1 MLSWAVG
8 RRAAIPKK
16 PCGFS
21 NNVLEN
27 HWHLHELGSQYLGI
41 SIQILLAQLYT
52 SYKTLLLTKL
62 AVTALYMYRDFPGV
76 IFP

>member
-8 RRAAIPKK
+8 RRAAVPEKL
-16 PCGFS
+16 CGFS
-21 NNVLEN
+21 NSVLEK
-27 HWHLHELGSQYLGI
+27 HWHLHELGSQYLDI
-41 SIQILLAQLYT
+41 SIQILLVQLCT

-62 AVTALYMYRDFPGV
+62 AVSALYMCRDFPGV